1 MPLKTVFSK
10 LALSKAKP
18 ANATSSKTA
27 LPELLPQP
35 AAISAAEYRQRRH
48 TLLAQLPDNAAVV
61 LPGAGLVTRSRDSEF
76 AFRQNSD
83 FYYLT
88 GINEPDALLV
98 LLPGRD
104 EGASVVFCQ
113 DRDPTMEA
121 WTGRRLGAEGVVAE
135 HGVDQAF
142 ENTDRDAYLSDLL
155 AGRELL
161 YLPLDNSEA
170 VAVAE
175 EALHTAQAGLRRG
188 RPALKG
194 WLDISPLIHAMRL
207 IKSDAEIALLRHVAG
222 ISARAHRRAMQV
234 ARPGLSEFQLQAELE
249 HEFVWQGASGPAY
262 SSIVGSGANAC
273 VLHYI
278 ENSAPLCDDGLV
290 LIDAG
295 AEFALYAGD
304 ITRTFPVTGQF
315 SDPQRSLYQIVLDAQ
330 LRAVSA
336 IKPGATLADIHQGVV
351 HDLTSGLIELGLLQ
365 GETQARIDDESYRRF
380 YLHSTSHWLGLDVH
394 DVGTYKL
401 DEQTPRPL
409 AAGMVLTVEPGLYI
423 PNDDDIPEAYR
434 GIGIRIED
442 NIVVTAESHEVLTS
456 DVPKQVAEIE
466 ALMAKK

>member
-1 MPLKTVFSK
+1 MLPDPVLSDAK
-10 LALSKAKP
+10 LP
-18 ANATSSKTA
+18 T
-27 LPELLPQP
+27 LLPRP
-35 AAISAAEYRQRRH
+35 PAISAAEYRHRRDA
-48 TLLAQLPDNAAVV
+48 LMAQLPENAAVV
-61 LPGAGLVTRSRDSEF
+61 LPGAGLMTRSRDSEF

-88 GINEPDALLV
+88 GICEPDALLL
-98 LLPGRD
+98 LLPGRA
-104 EGASVVFCQ
+104 EGQSVVFCQ

-121 WTGRRLGAEGVVAE
+121 WTGRRLGAAGVVVE

-142 ENTDRDAYLSDLL
+142 ENADRDERLLELL

-161 YLPLDNSEA
+161 YLPLDNAEA
-170 VAVAE
+170 MSVAE
-175 EALHTAQAGLRRG
+175 DALADAQAGLRRG
-188 RPALKG
+188 RPPLKG

-207 IKSDAEIALLRHVAG
+207 IKSDAEIALLRHAAW

-234 ARPGLSEFQLQAELE
+234 SRPGLSEFQLQAELE

-262 SSIVGSGANAC
+262 STIVGSGANAC

-278 ENSAPLCDDGLV
+278 ENSAPLREDGLV

-295 AEFALYAGD
+295 AEFDLYAGD
-304 ITRTFPVTGQF
+304 ITRTFPVAGLF
-315 SDPQRSLYQIVLDAQ
+315 SDSQRALYQVVLEAQ
-330 LRAVSA
+330 ERAVNA
-336 IKPGATLADIHQGVV
+336 IQPGATLTDIHLQVV
-351 HDLTSGLIELGLLQ
+351 TDLTAGLIKLGLLE
-365 GETQARIDDESYRRF
+365 GEVQARIDDNSYKRF

-423 PNDDDIPEAYR
+423 PSDEDIPEAYR

-442 NIVVTAESHEVLTS
+442 NVVVTNDGHEVLTA
-456 DVPKQVAEIE
+456 DVPKQVVEIE
-466 ALMAKK
+466 ALMTKK

>member
-1 MPLKTVFSK
+1 MLSETV
-10 LALSKAKP
+10 
-18 ANATSSKTA
+18 
-27 LPELLPQP
+27 LPEMLPRP
-35 AAISAAEYRQRRH
+35 PAISVAEYRQRRDA
-48 TLLAQLPDNAAVV
+48 LMAQLPDNAAVV
-61 LPGAGLVTRSRDSEF
+61 LPGAGLATRSRDSEY

-88 GINEPDALLV
+88 GMREPDALLV
-98 LLPGRD
+98 LLPGRV
-104 EGASVVFCQ
+104 EGESVVFCQ

-121 WTGRRLGAEGVVAE
+121 WTGRRLGAAGVVAE
-135 HGVDQAF
+135 HGIDQAF
-142 ENTDRDAYLSDLL
+142 ENAGRDEQLVELL
-155 AGRELL
+155 TGRELL
-161 YLPLDNSEA
+161 YLPLDNGEA

-175 EALHTAQAGLRRG
+175 EALHSAQAGLRRG

-207 IKSDAEIALLRHVAG
+207 IKSEAEIALLKHAAM

-234 ARPGLSEFQLQAELE
+234 CRPGLSEFQLQAELE

-262 SSIVGSGANAC
+262 STIVGSGANAC

-295 AEFALYAGD
+295 AEFELYAGD
-304 ITRTFPVTGQF
+304 ITRTFPVTGRF
-315 SDPQRSLYQIVLDAQ
+315 SDAQRALYQVVLDAQ
-330 LRAVSA
+330 VRAVSA
-336 IKPGATLADIHQGVV
+336 VQPGATLADIHQGVV
-351 HDLTSGLIELGLLQ
+351 HDLTAGLIELGLLE
-365 GETQARIDDESYRRF
+365 GDVQARIDDESYRRF

-394 DVGTYKL
+394 DVGTYRL

-409 AAGMVLTVEPGLYI
+409 APGMVLTVEPGLYI
-423 PNDDDIPEAYR
+423 PADDDIPDAYH

-442 NIVVTAESHEVLTS
+442 NVVVTKDGHAVLTA
-456 DVPKQVAEIE
+456 DVPKQVADIE
-466 ALMAKK
+466 ALMAK